1 MFATG
6 SHIDIEDALLDIADV
21 RVVTD
26 RTPPGF
32 SAVSEVF
39 YCIQTLVCR
48 DLNVGGDEKDVAR
61 DARVAL

>member
-21 RVVTD
+21 RVITG
-26 RTPPGF
+26 RNPQGF

-39 YCIQTLVCR
+39 YCIQTLVCLA
-48 DLNVGGDEKDVAR
+48 LNVDGDEKDVAR